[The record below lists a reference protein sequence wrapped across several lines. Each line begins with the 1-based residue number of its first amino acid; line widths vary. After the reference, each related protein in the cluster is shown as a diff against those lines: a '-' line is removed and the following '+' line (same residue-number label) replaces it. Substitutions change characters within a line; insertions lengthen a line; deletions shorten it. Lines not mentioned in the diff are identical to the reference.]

1 MIEKKLKACFYKIF
15 AKKKITTNLE
25 NLVFKKFA
33 AWDSLTHINLIL
45 HIEKIFSLKF
55 TMKEISTLTSYKK
68 LFNNLNKIKAKK

>member
-25 NLVFKKFA
+25 NLEFEKFA